1 MGYRYTP
8 DLNVL
13 IQSRLL
19 FYMLQNVHLH
29 GCEVQRLEIYVAL
42 GGESDLA
49 VPPWASLESSSPQ
62 LPPPPP
68 WRPTFPGLSINF
80 EGWGKGV
87 AWPTLPLPPYY
98 TDYSVAHFLPG
109 FTCVRVVCQVS
120 PNNVK
125 YSFISYT
132 HQPIPVWI
140 TFSIMY
146 GEGSGDVQ

>member
-49 VPPWASLESSSPQ
+49 VPPWASVESSSPQ
-62 LPPPPP
+62 LSPMA
-68 WRPTFPGLSINF
+68 TNLS
-80 EGWGKGV
+80 
-87 AWPTLPLPPYY
+87 
-98 TDYSVAHFLPG
+98 
-109 FTCVRVVCQVS
+109 R
-120 PNNVK
+120 VK
-125 YSFISYT
+125 YHSGSVGGGSCLAHTFAILHRLFCGSFPPGV
-132 HQPIPVWI
+132 HRC
-140 TFSIMY
+140 
-146 GEGSGDVQ
+146 

>member
-1 MGYRYTP
+1 MYLSSLVCCSTCFKMCICMVAKFKGLRFMSP
-8 DLNVL
+8 WGG
-13 IQSRLL
+13 SRTWRSLPGP
-19 FYMLQNVHLH
+19 VWRAPLH
-29 GCEVQRLEIYVAL
+29 
-42 GGESDLA
+42 
-49 VPPWASLESSSPQ
+49 SSP
-62 LPPPPP
+62 PPPPP
-68 WRPTFPGLSINF
+68 WQPTFPGLSINF